1 MQKILIA
8 NTEKWLIPHF
18 ESIGEFYYLQQ
29 AKTKDF
35 DLFDPEIPLVI
46 GFEYI
51 SDFTELGALADLL
64 HIVIKTDNLK
74 KVVYL
79 SSYGVYSPKKSQY
92 VEDDLISPM
101 NFVGTRAAMLEDA
114 LVYFSR
120 RYEIDLT
127 ILRLFNPYGPFQTS
141 PYVIPS
147 VLESIATKG
156 TVRIGDSEKVRDFI
170 YVTDLMK
177 VINRV
182 LELDKDGLKIYNVG
196 FGKTISIHELIIE
209 AQEITKGSCDVI
221 FDATKL
227 REEYDYDYAV
237 ADISKIKKELNWE
250 PKVDLKTGLSLT
262 YQWILGR
269 SGKGV

>member
-1 MQKILIA
+1 MKRFLIA
-8 NTEKWLIPHF
+8 NVEKWLIPYF
-18 ESIGEFYYLQQ
+18 ESIGEFHYLQQ

-35 DLFDPEIPLVI
+35 DLFNSENPLII

-64 HIVIKTDNLK
+64 HIVIKTGNLK
-74 KVVYL
+74 KIVYL

-92 VEDDLISPM
+92 VEDDLVSPM

-114 LVYFSR
+114 LIYLSR

-156 TVRIGDSEKVRDFI
+156 AVRIGDSEKVRDFI
-170 YVTDLMK
+170 YVTDLIE

-182 LELDKDGLKIYNVG
+182 LELNESGLRIYNVG
-196 FGKTISIHELIIE
+196 SGKATSIHELIIK

-237 ADISKIKKELNWE
+237 ADISKIKKELSWK
-250 PKVDLKTGLSLT
+250 PKIDLETGLSLT

-269 SGKGV
+269 SGKSV